1 MFSRFAARAMT
12 RDIIP
17 TLPKY
22 MRRQRMSLDA
32 TESEPVIPIVTPT
45 FDSAETTSNVI
56 HERSIRSIAATE
68 TIPRETTEKY
78 IVAIAEACL
87 TRSPSMRL
95 LKIFVAETCRAEAR
109 VPGKPALQTS

>member
-1 MFSRFAARAMT
+1 MT

-45 FDSAETTSNVI
+45 FDSAETTSNVT
-56 HERSIRSIAATE
+56 HETVSYTH
-68 TIPRETTEKY
+68 
-78 IVAIAEACL
+78 L
-87 TRSPSMRL
+87 TLPTNS
-95 LKIFVAETCRAEAR
+95 R
-109 VPGKPALQTS
+109 V